1 MPSKCAYGQV
11 TRQMVKDI
19 QKDISEIKN
28 SMGDLSNHYSK
39 RLPTWATYL
48 FMALTAVVGG
58 LLGKVI
64 L

>member
-1 MPSKCAYGQV
+1 MANKCAYGQV
-11 TRQMVKDI
+11 TRQMVIDI
-19 QKDISEIKN
+19 KKDISEIKK
-28 SMGDLSNHYSK
+28 SMNQLSNHYSK

-48 FMALTAVVGG
+48 FMALTAILGG

>member
-1 MPSKCAYGQV
+1 MANKCAYGQV
-11 TRQMVKDI
+11 SGRMVIDI
-19 QKDISEIKN
+19 KKDISEIKK
-28 SMGDLSNHYSK
+28 SMNQLSNHYSK

-48 FMALTAVVGG
+48 FMALTAILGG